1 MVKEFLPLGFVLLQ
15 HAEDSFGKYFSF
27 YFKNIQVLTLL
38 FFSSEKLCKSSLST
52 WGCYGDCK
60 RSRNTEH
67 FQASS
72 TNRHHPSSVC
82 NCEEFHGKSLFQST
96 SSTNEPSTPPSWRP
110 LLLFIPLRLGLTEV
124 NPDYYPSLKVSSCS

>member
-1 MVKEFLPLGFVLLQ
+1 MLEKLQ
-15 HAEDSFGKYFSF
+15 KSF
-27 YFKNIQVLTLL
+27 YRSIQKTIFVIISALISKTFRYWLL

-60 RSRNTEH
+60 RSRNAEK

-72 TNRHHPSSVC
+72 RNSHHPSSVC
-82 NCEEFHGKSLFQST
+82 NCEEFHEKPLFQNT
-96 SSTNEPSTPPSWRP
+96 SSTSESSTPPSWRP

-124 NPDYYPSLKVSSCS
+124 NPDYYRSLKVSSCS